1 VGEAFSNKN
10 APFSFSP
17 LKRERKEGRR
27 VEMTTGVLKWLWSKS
42 TPLEEFVDLFSLL
55 ELQSFPVSLTA
66 LGCLDTAM
74 LSLVLTPAPS

>member
-1 VGEAFSNKN
+1 
-10 APFSFSP
+10 
-17 LKRERKEGRR
+17 
-27 VEMTTGVLKWLWSKS
+27 MTTGVLKWLWSKS